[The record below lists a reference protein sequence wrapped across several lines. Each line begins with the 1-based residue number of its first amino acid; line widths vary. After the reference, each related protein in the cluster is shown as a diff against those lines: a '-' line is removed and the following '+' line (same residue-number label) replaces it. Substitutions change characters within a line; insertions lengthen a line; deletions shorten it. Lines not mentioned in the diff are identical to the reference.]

1 MSNEQP
7 IDVFAH
13 VLAPKFYQQMLA
25 IDPTIP
31 EKAPYVNA
39 PALTDMAFRQANET
53 VATQQIISMM
63 NLNPEDFV
71 SAKPALEL
79 CRAANDELSQL
90 VTDHPDLFCGAVAM
104 VPLNNLDG
112 AQQIMT
118 EQVAPNPQLF
128 GVQLFTRAL
137 GKSIADE
144 SFDPIFA
151 TAEQLGLPIWL
162 HPVFDDRKPD
172 NNIVFSWEYELTQA
186 MLQLVAAGIFK
197 RHPQLKI
204 IVHHAGAMV
213 PFFAGRIDAILPADQ
228 AQDLHKFYVDTAILG
243 NPTALQLTTEF
254 FGADHVLFGTDA
266 PLGIAPVGASQ
277 QILTAIDDMPVSD
290 QVKQQIRTDNARK
303 LLSLPRWGD
312 HFWQKNRITSGG
324 RHVKS
329 PNRSA
334 NVRFP
339 G

>member
-1 MSNEQP
+1 MSTELP

-13 VLAPKFYQQMLA
+13 VLAPNFYQKMLA

-31 EKAPYVNA
+31 QKAPYVNA
-39 PALTDMAFRQANET
+39 PALTDMTFRQKNET

-71 SAKPALEL
+71 AATPALEL
-79 CRAANDELSQL
+79 CQDANEELSKL
-90 VTDHPDLFCGAVAM
+90 VTDHPDLFLGAVAM
-104 VPLNNLDG
+104 LPLNNLAG
-112 AQQIMT
+112 ALQIMT
-118 EQVAPNPQLF
+118 EQVTPNPQLF

-137 GKSIADE
+137 GKSIADA
-144 SFDPIFA
+144 SFEPIFA
-151 TAEQLGLPIWL
+151 TAEKLDLPIWL

-186 MLQLVAAGIFK
+186 MLQLVAAGIFQ

-213 PFFAGRIDAILPADQ
+213 PFFAGRVDAILSADQ

-277 QILTAIDDMPVSD
+277 EILAAIDDMTVSD
-290 QVKQQIRTDNARK
+290 QVKQQIRTANARK
-303 LLSLPRWGD
+303 LLSLPR
-312 HFWQKNRITSGG
+312 
-324 RHVKS
+324 
-329 PNRSA
+329 
-334 NVRFP
+334 
-339 G
+339 

>member
-1 MSNEQP
+1 MSTELP

-13 VLAPKFYQQMLA
+13 VLAPDFYQKMLT

-31 EKAPYVNA
+31 QKAPYVKA
-39 PALTDMAFRQANET
+39 AALTDMAFRQNNNT
-53 VATQQIISMM
+53 IATQQIISMM

-71 SAKPALEL
+71 AATPALEL
-79 CRAANDELSQL
+79 CRDANDELDQL
-90 VTDHPDLFCGAVAM
+90 VTDHPDLFLGAVAM
-104 VPLNNLDG
+104 LPLNNLAG
-112 AQQIMT
+112 ALQIMT

-137 GKSIADE
+137 GKSIADA
-144 SFDPIFA
+144 SFEPIFA
-151 TAEQLGLPIWL
+151 TAEKLDLPIWL

-186 MLQLVAAGIFK
+186 MLQLVAAGIFQ

-213 PFFAGRIDAILPADQ
+213 PFFAGRVDAILPADQ

-277 QILTAIDDMPVSD
+277 EILAAIDDMTVPD
-290 QVKQQIRTDNARK
+290 KVKQQIRTANARK
-303 LLSLPRWGD
+303 LLSLPR
-312 HFWQKNRITSGG
+312 
-324 RHVKS
+324 
-329 PNRSA
+329 
-334 NVRFP
+334 
-339 G
+339 